1 MSDFTPSSDLDDV
14 IDEEFLAELIDT
26 FILEFEE
33 LMDIY
38 REALKNLRN
47 IQDDKLHALN
57 EIFRVFHTLKGDAAY
72 FNEFQ
77 EFAAFASDFCDR
89 LRDPKLEMLKD
100 TLLMRDIRLNYSRL
114 SSAFSALNRGSSLR
128 AFRFKIMLR
137 NF

>member
-14 IDEEFLAELIDT
+14 IDEEFKAELIET

-72 FNEFQ
+72 FDEFR
-77 EFAAFASDFCDR
+77 EFAAFASNFCER
-89 LRDPKLEMLKD
+89 LRDPSLKMLSD

-114 SSAFSALNRGSSLR
+114 SSAFSALNRGSTLR